1 MEYKVVAPKEAYTLQ
16 NAGGLVFICTKGR
29 DGRYD
34 LAPVAW
40 CCPLDYDPVS
50 RFICVLDIS
59 HRTFKDLEVSKE
71 FAIALPAADQK
82 DLVNRCGSIS
92 GNDVDKYEAL
102 YIEAFRG
109 KCVDVKIPAGVVGW
123 MECSLSGLVLE
134 GTSAIVMG
142 DTLHAEAVEGAW
154 KERIHLVSDGLFF
167 RPGALS

>member
-16 NAGGLVFICTKGR
+16 NAGGLVLICTKGL

-71 FAIALPAADQK
+71 FAIALPGADQK

-92 GNDVDKYEAL
+92 GNDVDKYDEL
-102 YIEAFRG
+102 GIEAFRG
-109 KCVDVKIPAGVVGW
+109 KSVDVKIPAGVVGW

-142 DTLHAEAVEGAW
+142 DTLRAEAVEGVW
-154 KERIHLVSDGLFF
+154 KERIHFVSDGLFF